1 MIILIMGATHT
12 GKTRLAQQL
21 LEKYKLPYLSIDHLK
36 MGLIRSGNTTLTP
49 EDDNELQKFFGQSS
63 VKSSKQLL
71 RTIRI

>member
-21 LEKYKLPYLSIDHLK
+21 LEKYKFPYLSI
-36 MGLIRSGNTTLTP
+36 
-49 EDDNELQKFFGQSS
+49 GQSS
-63 VKSSKQLL
+63 GKSSKPPL